1 MNVTHFVVEPMRD
14 EHAVK
19 LSCKC
24 LPGMRLD
31 VIDKLYNE

>member
-1 MNVTHFVVEPMRD
+1 MNVTHLVVEPMRD

-24 LPGMRLD
+24 LPSMRLD
-31 VIDKLYNE
+31 VIDK